1 MLLLSLSAYCSKI
14 SLESVLEKWDLQDE
28 ALRHNQEYLES
39 VYTQRCVLLR
49 LCGERRGLQGLQL
62 QRAHMNHL
70 ERLVHWARN
79 IGAHQ
84 VTLFVQSDWISMTV
98 WVRDLQKTRFKTVL
112 SHLKTNLALINWIA
126 WNKLRM

>member
-1 MLLLSLSAYCSKI
+1 MHSSKT

-49 LCGERRGLQGLQL
+49 LCEEGRGLQELRL

-79 IGAHQ
+79 IGADQ
-84 VTLFVQSDWISMTV
+84 VRVNCIFVGQCDLVFKIPMSQIIKKLLIS
-98 WVRDLQKTRFKTVL
+98 KK
-112 SHLKTNLALINWIA
+112 N
-126 WNKLRM
+126 

>member
-1 MLLLSLSAYCSKI
+1 MYCSTT

-28 ALRHNQEYLES
+28 ALRHNQEYLEI

-49 LCGERRGLQGLQL
+49 LCGEGRGLQGLRL

-79 IGAHQ
+79 IGADQ
-84 VTLFVQSDWISMTV
+84 VRVDCIFCGSM
-98 WVRDLQKTRFKTVL
+98 
-112 SHLKTNLALINWIA
+112 
-126 WNKLRM
+126 